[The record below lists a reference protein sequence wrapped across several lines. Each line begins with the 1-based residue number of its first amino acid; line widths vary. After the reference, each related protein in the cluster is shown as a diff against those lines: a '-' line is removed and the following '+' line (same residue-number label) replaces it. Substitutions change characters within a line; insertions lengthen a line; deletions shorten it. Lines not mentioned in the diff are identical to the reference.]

1 MMKLIL
7 AGLALI
13 ATVVPAAA
21 QQAAPVAPPVPG
33 PQAALPPAP
42 APPYGTPIT
51 LVQAQRLIDRA
62 LAAARARGFRM
73 AIAVVEPSASLV
85 AFARLDDTQYGS
97 ILVAQEKAG
106 SAARFRTPTAV
117 MAKAVLDGRVTTLAL
132 PGALP
137 IAGGRPIIVDGKII
151 GAIGVSGASSAE
163 DDENATA
170 ALAALN

>member
-1 MMKLIL
+1 MMIKMMFAAMAL
-7 AGLALI
+7 AAIGAP
-13 ATVVPAAA
+13 ATA
-21 QQAAPVAPPVPG
+21 QQAAPAPVAVVATPAPV
-33 PQAALPPAP
+33 P

-51 LVQAQRLIDRA
+51 LAQAQRLIDRA

-85 AFARLDDTQYGS
+85 AFARMDDTQYGS
-97 ILVAQEKAG
+97 IVVAQEKAG

-137 IAGGRPIIVDGKII
+137 IAGGRPIVVGGKII

-163 DDENATA
+163 DDEIATA
-170 ALAALN
+170 AMADMG

>member
-1 MMKLIL
+1 MMMKMMFAAVAL
-7 AGLALI
+7 AAM
-13 ATVVPAAA
+13 ATPATA
-21 QQAAPVAPPVPG
+21 QQAAPAPVAVVATAAPV
-33 PQAALPPAP
+33 P

-51 LVQAQRLIDRA
+51 LAQAQRLIDRA

-85 AFARLDDTQYGS
+85 AFARMDDTQYGS
-97 ILVAQEKAG
+97 IIVAQEKAG
-106 SAARFRTPTAV
+106 SAARFRTPTAA

-137 IAGGRPIIVDGKII
+137 IAGGRPIVVGGKII

-163 DDENATA
+163 DDEIATA
-170 ALAALN
+170 AMADLG

>member
-1 MMKLIL
+1 MIKMMFAAMAL
-7 AGLALI
+7 AAIGAP
-13 ATVVPAAA
+13 ATA
-21 QQAAPVAPPVPG
+21 QQAAPAPVAVVATPAPV
-33 PQAALPPAP
+33 P

-51 LVQAQRLIDRA
+51 LAQAQRLIDRA

-85 AFARLDDTQYGS
+85 AFARMDDTQYGS
-97 ILVAQEKAG
+97 IVVAQEKAG

-137 IAGGRPIIVDGKII
+137 IAGGRPIVVGGKII

-163 DDENATA
+163 DDEIATA
-170 ALAALN
+170 AMADMG